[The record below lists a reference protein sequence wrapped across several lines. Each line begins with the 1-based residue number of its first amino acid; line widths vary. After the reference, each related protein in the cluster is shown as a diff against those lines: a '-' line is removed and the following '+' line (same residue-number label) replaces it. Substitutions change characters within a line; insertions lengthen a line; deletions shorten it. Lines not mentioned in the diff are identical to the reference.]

1 MNPLLGIIFKMKFE
15 KVLLSR
21 ISDLKKIAKKEK
33 KLSGFMIG
41 NTSKSEKNEFYFTPL
56 RDTKSMVVSGI
67 IVYSETYAKKAA
79 KYLDGKVDYILV
91 DAEKKIPPKKN
102 GDPSNIERRVKEVL
116 KKTPM
121 WVYKG
126 NDLTVDAVDIFLTN
140 FLKKNLRGIGG
151 KKILIIGAGNIGFK
165 IALQLVE
172 RGAKVYLC
180 ARNLK
185 KLKLKVDT
193 LNSIKPIHTFEKVN
207 KIELK
212 NVKKIAHS
220 LDIIIGATNGKP
232 VIKKNML
239 IKLKKKTI
247 LIDLGKGT
255 FFGDAVMY
263 ANDKNHKIYRVDIS
277 VALEGQINKFLML
290 KKNKSI
296 VLEKKKLLGEKLVSS
311 GLLGGYGDIIIDDI
325 KAPKRVLGVSDG
337 KGDFLRKLNFRQQ
350 KNVNKI
356 ISFLKKK

>member
-1 MNPLLGIIFKMKFE
+1 
-15 KVLLSR
+15 
-21 ISDLKKIAKKEK
+21 
-33 KLSGFMIG
+33 MIG

-193 LNSIKPIHTFEKVN
+193 LNSIKPIHTFEKQ
-207 KIELK
+207 
-212 NVKKIAHS
+212 
-220 LDIIIGATNGKP
+220 T
-232 VIKKNML
+232 
-239 IKLKKKTI
+239 
-247 LIDLGKGT
+247 
-255 FFGDAVMY
+255 
-263 ANDKNHKIYRVDIS
+263 
-277 VALEGQINKFLML
+277 
-290 KKNKSI
+290 
-296 VLEKKKLLGEKLVSS
+296 
-311 GLLGGYGDIIIDDI
+311 
-325 KAPKRVLGVSDG
+325 
-337 KGDFLRKLNFRQQ
+337 KLN
-350 KNVNKI
+350 
-356 ISFLKKK
+356 